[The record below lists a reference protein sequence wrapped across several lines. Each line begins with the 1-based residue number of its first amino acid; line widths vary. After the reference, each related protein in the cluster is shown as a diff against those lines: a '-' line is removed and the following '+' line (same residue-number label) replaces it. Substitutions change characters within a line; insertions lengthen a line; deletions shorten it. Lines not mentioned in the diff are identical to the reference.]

1 MPFAYRNDGW
11 NSTRF
16 RAQGRSNNEPRFAT
30 HHDGLRMIERSHR
43 FALACLTA
51 VFFATTAHAHKAS
64 DSYLSLQVDGAK
76 ITGQWDIALRDLDL
90 VLDLDR
96 NADAVIDWG
105 EVRSRHAEIAAYA
118 LRHLALKQDGPT
130 GQACQLAVS
139 EHLIDNHSDGAYAV
153 MKLAGKCPSATAALS
168 VNYSLLFDLDA
179 QHRGLLKLQ
188 SRAAG
193 NDGTPFVVSA
203 VFPADNATQT
213 LALAVPGTFSQFATF
228 VADGVKHIAIGF
240 DHILFLIALLL
251 PAVLLRS
258 GSKWTP
264 VADLSTA
271 FWSVFKIVTAF
282 TVAHSI
288 TLSLAV
294 LEVVQLPSRFV
305 ESAIAASVLVTALD
319 NLWPFLPRK
328 RWLVAFTFGLL
339 HGFGFASVLID
350 LKLPATALVLSLFGF
365 NIGVEI
371 GQLIL
376 VAILV
381 PLAYVSRAS
390 WGYTRIALR
399 TGSVVIAAIS
409 LGWLLERSLNLQLMP
424 F

>member
-1 MPFAYRNDGW
+1 MMARRN
-11 NSTRF
+11 
-16 RAQGRSNNEPRFAT
+16 
-30 HHDGLRMIERSHR
+30 LI
-43 FALACLTA
+43 ALVGALFLSVVA
-51 VFFATTAHAHKAS
+51 SVAHAHKPS
-64 DSYLSLQVDGAK
+64 DSYLSLQVDGEK

-96 NADAVIDWG
+96 NADAAIDWG
-105 EVRSRHAEIAAYA
+105 EVRARHAEIAAYA
-118 LRHLALKQDGPT
+118 LSRLVLTQPASSGEQG
-130 GQACQLAVS
+130 GACKLAVTD
-139 EHLIDNHSDGAYAV
+139 HLIDNHTDGAYAV
-153 MKLAGKCPSATAALS
+153 LKLAGACPGAVAALS
-168 VNYSLLFDLDA
+168 VNYSLLFDVDA
-179 QHRGLLKLQ
+179 QHRGLLKLE
-188 SRAAG
+188 SRSAG
-193 NDGTPFVVSA
+193 GAGSAGAPFVLSA

-213 LALAVPGTFSQFATF
+213 LKLAEPGGIAQFATY
-228 VADGVKHIAIGF
+228 VADGVKHIAIGI

-258 GSKWTP
+258 GGKWVP

-271 FWSVFKIVTAF
+271 FWSVLKIVTAF

-305 ESAIAASVLVTALD
+305 ESAIAASVLITALD
-319 NLWPFLPRK
+319 NLWPFLPLK
-328 RWLVAFTFGLL
+328 RWLVAFAFGLL

-350 LKLPATALVLSLFGF
+350 LKLPASALVLSLFGF
-365 NIGVEI
+365 NVGVEI

-390 WGYTRIALR
+390 KGYTHVVLGA
-399 TGSVVIAAIS
+399 GSVLIAAIS
-409 LGWLLERSLNLQLMP
+409 LGWLLERSLNLKLMP

>member
-1 MPFAYRNDGW
+1 MMARRN
-11 NSTRF
+11 
-16 RAQGRSNNEPRFAT
+16 
-30 HHDGLRMIERSHR
+30 LI
-43 FALACLTA
+43 ALVAALFLSVVA
-51 VFFATTAHAHKAS
+51 SVAHAHKPS
-64 DSYLSLQVDGAK
+64 DSYLSLQVDGEK

-96 NADAVIDWG
+96 NADAAIDWG
-105 EVRSRHAEIAAYA
+105 EVRARHAEIAAYA
-118 LRHLALKQDGPT
+118 LSRLVITQPSSSGEQ
-130 GQACQLAVS
+130 GGACKLAVTD
-139 EHLIDNHSDGAYAV
+139 HLIDNHTDGAYAV
-153 MKLAGKCPSATAALS
+153 LKLAGACPVAVAALS
-168 VNYSLLFDLDA
+168 VNYSLLFDVDA
-179 QHRGLLKLQ
+179 QHRGLLKLE
-188 SRAAG
+188 SRSAG
-193 NDGTPFVVSA
+193 GAGSDGAPFVLSA

-213 LALAVPGTFSQFATF
+213 LKLAEPGGMAQFATY
-228 VADGVKHIAIGF
+228 VADGVKHIAIGI

-258 GSKWTP
+258 GGKWVP

-271 FWSVFKIVTAF
+271 FWSVLKIVTAF

-305 ESAIAASVLVTALD
+305 ESAIAASVLITALD

-328 RWLVAFTFGLL
+328 RWLVAFAFGLL

-350 LKLPATALVLSLFGF
+350 LKLPASALVLSLFGF

-390 WGYTRIALR
+390 KGYTH
-399 TGSVVIAAIS
+399 VV
-409 LGWLLERSLNLQLMP
+409 LGA
-424 F
+424 